1 MFTIKKVGIR
11 AYWDIETFNKNCP
24 ICTRPLIQLDD
35 NDEIAAGKCGHAFH
49 LNCINKWISR
59 KNTCCVCNQRWV
71 FKKKDN

>member
-49 LNCINKWISR
+49 LNCITKWISQ

-71 FKKKDN
+71 FKKK